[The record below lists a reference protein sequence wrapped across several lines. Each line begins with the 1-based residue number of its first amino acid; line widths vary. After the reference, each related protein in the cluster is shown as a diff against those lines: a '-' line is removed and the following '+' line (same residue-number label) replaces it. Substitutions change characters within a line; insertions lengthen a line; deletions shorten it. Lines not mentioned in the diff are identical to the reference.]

1 MPNWCSNVLVVKSF
15 EEEDLAEWKAAFIE
29 DDEFTWERWFPTP
42 KTLGKGGWYE
52 WNIEN
57 WGTKWGPTESYV
69 EMLDAERL
77 VVSFDTAWG
86 PPEPVIRRMGEKF
99 PRMGFML
106 TYIESGMGFAG
117 ELAIIRGE
125 VTLDKSRDTSP
136 NTDYLDNEMEEEE

>member
-42 KTLGKGGWYE
+42 KDLPDNGWYD

-57 WGTKWGPTESYV
+57 WGTKWGPNEAYV
-69 EMLDAERL
+69 NNEYCDS
-77 VVSFDTAWG
+77 VIVSFETAWG
-86 PPEPVIRRMGEKF
+86 PPEGVIRRMGKKF
-99 PRMGFML
+99 PRMGFHL
-106 TYIESGMGFAG
+106 TYEERGMEFEGD
-117 ELAIIRGE
+117 LAIIRGE
-125 VTLDKSRDTSP
+125 VTLNECRDTSP